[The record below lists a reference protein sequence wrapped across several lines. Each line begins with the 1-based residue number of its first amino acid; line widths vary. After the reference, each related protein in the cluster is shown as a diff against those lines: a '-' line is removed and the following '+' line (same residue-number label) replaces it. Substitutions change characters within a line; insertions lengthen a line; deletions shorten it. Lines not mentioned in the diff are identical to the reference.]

1 MYYSKKV
8 KREMFNK
15 PVRKKFFTE
24 KRKEDIKLL
33 TILLSFT
40 LSFCALIIIYI
51 IFM

>member
-1 MYYSKKV
+1 MKYSKEV
-8 KREMFNK
+8 KCKMLNK
-15 PVRKKFFTE
+15 PVRKKFLTE

-33 TILLSFT
+33 AILLSFT